1 MALFG
6 TSVLNTSPSGVAQS
20 NIQHKSRCLSTNTHI
35 TDTQNTVPV
44 STDPNSSSS
53 TGDFTHKGI
62 GLHPVRER
70 GAVSTLTHILPF
82 LTWLQQWCN
91 ALGFSPS
98 PHLVPAHPWIF
109 VPPSSP
115 PLLLL
120 PLPSLSLPGSSN
132 IAALAPRSVKSLRAL
147 GRHGSEK
154 LSNVTKTPRGQVPDA
169 RETVVQSLWER
180 G

>member
-1 MALFG
+1 MTLFWTSALK
-6 TSVLNTSPSGVAQS
+6 VSPSGVAQS
-20 NIQHKSRCLSTNTHI
+20 NMQYKSCCLSANTHI
-35 TDTQNTVPV
+35 DTQNTAPV

-62 GLHPVRER
+62 GLYQVRER

-82 LTWLQQWCN
+82 LTLLQQWCN

-98 PHLVPAHPWIF
+98 PHPEPAHPWIF
-109 VPPSSP
+109 FLSLPF
-115 PLLLL
+115 LLLS
-120 PLPSLSLPGSSN
+120 PFPSLSFPGSSN
-132 IAALAPRSVKSLRAL
+132 LDALASTVKSPRAL
-147 GRHGSEK
+147 GRRSSEK

-169 RETVVQSLWER
+169 RETVVQSPWER